1 MGRERGLSQKFIDEA
16 LTEQLENDVKGTSFR
31 VKYVARLTSLLGILL
46 FLLLAVEG
54 ISVPIISKLLTL
66 HVLVGMILV
75 PVMALKIG
83 VTSYR
88 FSQYYMKKQDFVS
101 AGPPW
106 MPLRI
111 IAPIIILSTIVMM
124 FSGIELALTG
134 PTGLSFSLWKPLHE
148 ASFVL
153 WFILMVPHVFAY
165 LLRATNTSYRE
176 LIRLRSKD
184 SKASTSSWNRS
195 TLVLIALGIGV
206 GLGLRFIPY
215 ANTWIAFF
223 TQKTFHG

>member
-16 LTEQLENDVKGTSFR
+16 LTEQLANDVRGPSFR

-54 ISVPIISKLLTL
+54 ISIPIVSKLMTL

-75 PVMALKIG
+75 PVMALKIA

-88 FSQYYMKKQDFVS
+88 FTQYYLKKQDFVN

-106 MPLRI
+106 MPLRL
-111 IAPIIILSTIVMM
+111 IAPLIIFTTVVMM
-124 FSGIELALTG
+124 ASGIELALTG
-134 PTGLSFSLWKPLHE
+134 PKGLSFTLWKPLHE
-148 ASFVL
+148 VSFVL

-176 LIRLRSKD
+176 LIRLKSKD
-184 SKASTSSWNRS
+184 TKASTSSWNRS

-206 GLGLRFIPY
+206 GLGLRFVPY
-215 ANTWIAFF
+215 AHSWIAFF
-223 TQKTFHG
+223 TQKTFR